1 MIDRRERIE
10 IATIEEC
17 KVPFRAKKKR
27 WRNAIKE
34 FLASRP
40 ASPRVHW
47 LVVFFLFF
55 FSTEMFRHR
64 WKCRTASVSDVG
76 NWTTDICGLHFSR
89 DVSRS
94 LGASRTRFP
103 FRKKNIRTD
112 VVSDQSD
119 VVKGFL
125 KNERQRNLSSILA
138 TKIYQD

>member
-47 LVVFFLFF
+47 LVVFFCFF
-55 FSTEMFRHR
+55 FPRKCFDIDGSAALPAFPMSEIGRQIFAGSIFPVTSADRWGRRELDFLLEKKIFERTWFR
-64 WKCRTASVSDVG
+64 
-76 NWTTDICGLHFSR
+76 I
-89 DVSRS
+89 
-94 LGASRTRFP
+94 
-103 FRKKNIRTD
+103 
-112 VVSDQSD
+112 
-119 VVKGFL
+119 
-125 KNERQRNLSSILA
+125 NLM
-138 TKIYQD
+138 